1 MWAIHCSQPVAKHA
15 SKAYKIKDE
24 EKRSIW
30 AISLPLSASLCLT
43 RGLDTGFGVPEYVE
57 CTRTGARS
65 ACNQNGEQA
74 FRGPGGGRSGA
85 LMLLLLLP
93 PSCRRSCCNARGLH

>member
-1 MWAIHCSQPVAKHA
+1 MGNLTA
-15 SKAYKIKDE
+15 SL
-24 EKRSIW
+24 
-30 AISLPLSASLCLT
+30 SLSLCLT
-43 RGLDTGFGVPEYVE
+43 TGLDTGFGVPECAE

-65 ACNQNGEQA
+65 ACNQNGAQA

-93 PSCRRSCCNARGLH
+93 PLLLLQCARLALAMLAMGV

>member
-1 MWAIHCSQPVAKHA
+1 MGNLTANL
-15 SKAYKIKDE
+15 
-24 EKRSIW
+24 
-30 AISLPLSASLCLT
+30 SLPLCLT
-43 RGLDTGFGVPEYVE
+43 RGLDTGVGVPEYTE

-74 FRGPGGGRSGA
+74 CRGAAGGISGA

-93 PSCRRSCCNARGLH
+93 PLLLQCARLALVMLAMGV